1 MQMQYISV
9 AMLLFATTLLGFL
22 GCGGNGGATEV
33 VTGTVTF
40 DDGSPV
46 AGGTII
52 FADTQKNSSSVG
64 YIQEDGT
71 YTLGTFGETDGAP
84 QGRYKVTII
93 GSSDY
98 GKSSPISSKF
108 ANQDQTPLTAEVVD
122 GENVLDFQVDKG
134 R

>member
-1 MQMQYISV
+1 MQMQHISV
-9 AMLLFATTLLGFL
+9 AVLLMAATFL
-22 GCGGNGGATEV
+22 GVLGCSGNGGATED
-33 VTGTVTF
+33 VTGKVTF
-40 DDGSPV
+40 EDGTPV
-46 AGGTII
+46 SGGTII

-71 YTLGTFGETDGAP
+71 YTLGTFGESDGAP
-84 QGRYKVTII
+84 QGTYKVTII

-122 GENVLDFQVDKG
+122 GDNQLNFQVEKG

>member
-1 MQMQYISV
+1 MRMQYVSV
-9 AMLLFATTLLGFL
+9 AVLLFAVSSLGLLG
-22 GCGGNGGATEV
+22 CSGNGGATEV

-40 DDGSPV
+40 TDGSPV
-46 AGGTII
+46 SGGTII

-71 YTLGTFGETDGAP
+71 YTLGTFGESDGAP
-84 QGRYKVTII
+84 QGNYKVTVI

-108 ANQDQTPLTAEVVD
+108 ANQDQTPLTAKVVD
-122 GENVLDFQVDKG
+122 GENVLDFEVEKG

>member
-1 MQMQYISV
+1 MQMQYVSIAV
-9 AMLLFATTLLGFL
+9 LLSATLFLSLLG
-22 GCGGNGGATEV
+22 CSGNGGATES

-40 DDGSPV
+40 EDGSPV
-46 AGGTII
+46 NGGTII
-52 FADTQKNSSSVG
+52 FADTQKNSSSMG
-64 YIQEDGT
+64 YLKEDGT
-71 YTLGTFGETDGAP
+71 YTLGTFDEADGAP

-98 GKSSPISSKF
+98 GQSSPISSKF

-122 GENVLDFQVDKG
+122 GENVLDFQVEKG

>member
-1 MQMQYISV
+1 MQMQHISV
-9 AMLLFATTLLGFL
+9 AVLLSTATFLGFL
-22 GCGGNGGATEV
+22 GCSGNGGATEK
-33 VTGTVTF
+33 VTGTVSF
-40 DDGSPV
+40 EDGSPV

-71 YTLGTFGETDGAP
+71 YTLGTFGESDGAP
-84 QGRYKVTII
+84 QGKYKVTII
-93 GSSDY
+93 GNSDY

-108 ANQDQTPLTAEVVD
+108 ANQDQTPLTVEVAD
-122 GENVLDFQVDKG
+122 GDNVLDFKVEKG

>member
-1 MQMQYISV
+1 MQMQHISV
-9 AMLLFATTLLGFL
+9 ALLLSAVTCLGFL
-22 GCGGNGGATEV
+22 GCSGNGGATEK

-40 DDGSPV
+40 EDGTPV
-46 AGGTII
+46 TGGTII

-64 YIQEDGT
+64 YIQDDGS
-71 YTLGTFGETDGAP
+71 YTLGTFDEADGAP
-84 QGRYKVTII
+84 QGNYKVSII

-122 GENVLDFQVDKG
+122 GENVLDFKVDKG